1 MTGPFSISG
10 DDEERTLRDYVEWFA
25 LGLAYNAVNGEKNE
39 ALQNVIMCHLSA
51 ENADRDIFIEKM
63 KKVACGANID
73 VAVAGK
79 SWDLKN
85 PSECPF

>member
-39 ALQNVIMCHLSA
+39 ALH
-51 ENADRDIFIEKM
+51 
-63 KKVACGANID
+63 
-73 VAVAGK
+73 
-79 SWDLKN
+79 
-85 PSECPF
+85 SE